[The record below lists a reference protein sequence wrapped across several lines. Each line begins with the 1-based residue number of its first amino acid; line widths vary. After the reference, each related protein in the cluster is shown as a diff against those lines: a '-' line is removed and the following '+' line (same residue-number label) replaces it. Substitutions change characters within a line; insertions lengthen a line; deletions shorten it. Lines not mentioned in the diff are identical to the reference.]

1 MNLPPGEMN
10 LLTIDRVV
18 ERDCPECHEG
28 MYESITAD
36 GGIGPLHRCERC
48 HGTGKRRVRVRGWC
62 LYRISVLLK
71 NTKPKSVE
79 VLITTNCLGGIHLD
93 PVGGTRH
100 VSWVEKFRE
109 RNDLRNLVNCFLGK
123 VIAAHFAKTLPD
135 GVAQLEEVDE

>member
-10 LLTIDRVV
+10 LLTIGRVV
-18 ERDCPECHEG
+18 DDVKCSNCEGAGKQLRDV
-28 MYESITAD
+28 SISD
-36 GGIGPLHRCERC
+36 GYQLRIKGQPCGCC
-48 HGTGKRRVRVRGWC
+48 HGTGKRRVRVTGWC

-123 VIAAHFAKTLPD
+123 VIAAHFALS
-135 GVAQLEEVDE
+135 LIHI

>member
-1 MNLPPGEMN
+1 MNLPPGEMH

-18 ERDCPECHEG
+18 ERECDNYG
-28 MYESITAD
+28 CD
-36 GGIGPLHRCERC
+36 GGYIEGTDGRRTECRAC
-48 HGTGKRRVRVRGWC
+48 SCTGKRRVRVTGWC

-135 GVAQLEEVDE
+135 GVAHIEEVDE